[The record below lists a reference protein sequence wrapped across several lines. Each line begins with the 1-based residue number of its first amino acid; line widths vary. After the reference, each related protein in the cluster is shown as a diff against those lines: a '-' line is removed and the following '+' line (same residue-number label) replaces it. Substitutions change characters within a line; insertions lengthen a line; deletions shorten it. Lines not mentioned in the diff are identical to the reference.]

1 METDLRAL
9 SVTDVSAHGWIAL
22 AAWVAVM
29 VLVAALIYAWRA
41 YQRARAHAEEL
52 MQPNV
57 AMFMEPAAH
66 DWHLVELVVRNFGQ
80 TPAYGIR
87 FEWAHPPTVGKYEN
101 VYEDR
106 YVDIVP
112 LNLPAEIPYLA
123 PSQEFRIVW
132 DSALDRRELGETIA
146 SRFDG
151 AVTYSDQPT
160 TKGSKRSGRQFRSAA
175 VLDWAT
181 LHPVERLELLTTHDL
196 ARQEKQK
203 LELLRNLLT
212 YYHYAASESR
222 EEVLRSEINRVRTA
236 ADKMR
241 ERLTTA
247 KVKPPTEQPAPQPPR
262 PAPPRDVPFNAPP
275 PRQVPFSTGPQ
286 EVPFITPPREA
297 QFNGPVPQDVVHND
311 TTNYDDANYDDDEA
325 HTQVIN
331 GRPRHRRDLG

>member
-1 METDLRAL
+1 
-9 SVTDVSAHGWIAL
+9 
-22 AAWVAVM
+22 M
-29 VLVAALIYAWRA
+29 VLIAALVYAWRA
-41 YQRARAHAEEL
+41 YQRARRHAEEL

-57 AMFMEPAAH
+57 AMYMEPAAN
-66 DWHLVELVVRNFGQ
+66 DWHLIELVVRNYGQ

-87 FEWAHPPTVGKYEN
+87 FEWAHAPTVGKYEN
-101 VYEDR
+101 VYEER

-123 PSQEFRIVW
+123 PGQEWRIVW
-132 DSALDRRELGETIA
+132 DSALDRRELGEAIA

-160 TKGSKRSGRQFRSAA
+160 NKPGSKRAGNQFRSAA

-212 YYHYAASESR
+212 YYRYATSESR
-222 EEVLRSEINRVRTA
+222 EEVLRSEINRVRNA

-241 ERLTTA
+241 ERLSSA
-247 KVKPPTEQPAPQPPR
+247 QL
-262 PAPPRDVPFNAPP
+262 DVPAEDIVASREMPRAAPLREAP
-275 PRQVPFSTGPQ
+275 Y
-286 EVPFITPPREA
+286 IAPPREA
-297 QFNGPVPQDVVHND
+297 QYNAPQREMPFNSPAPVENGSD
-311 TTNYDDANYDDDEA
+311 YDDDEA

-331 GRPRHRRDLG
+331 GGPRHRRDLN